1 MSGYFN
7 KVKDYLLNL
16 EYNIVQEN
24 LAEELF
30 VVENPDGGIANLIV
44 DCEDPIL
51 IIEGLL
57 FEINGVKDDIYKSLL
72 MKNREI
78 VHGAFTL
85 DETGTKVL
93 FRDTLQLENLDQNE
107 LEATLNSLEL
117 LLSEYSEEII
127 SFSKL

>member
-1 MSGYFN
+1 MSTYFN

-16 EYNIVQEN
+16 EYNIVQED

-30 VVENPDGGIANLIV
+30 VVENPEGGIANLVV

-57 FEINGVKDDIYKSLL
+57 FEISGDKDDIFKSLL
-72 MKNREI
+72 MKNGEI

>member
-1 MSGYFN
+1 MSTYFN

-16 EYNIVQEN
+16 EYNIVQED

-30 VVENPDGGIANLIV
+30 VVENPEGGIANLVV

-57 FEINGVKDDIYKSLL
+57 FEISSDKDDIFKSLL

>member
-1 MSGYFN
+1 MNTYYN

-16 EYNIVQEN
+16 EFNIVQEDI
-24 LAEELF
+24 AEELF
-30 VVENPDGGIANLIV
+30 IVENPDGGISNLII

-51 IIEGLL
+51 IIEGVL
-57 FEINGVKDDIYKSLL
+57 FELKEDNPEIYKALL
-72 MKNREI
+72 KKNREI
-78 VHGAFTL
+78 IHGAFVL
-85 DETGTKVL
+85 DDSGKKIL

-107 LEATLNSLEL
+107 LEGTLNSLEM

>member
-57 FEINGVKDDIYKSLL
+57 FEINGDKDDIYKSLL

>member
-1 MSGYFN
+1 MSAYYN

-16 EYNIVQEN
+16 EYNIVQEDTT
-24 LAEELF
+24 EELF

-51 IIEGLL
+51 IIEGVL
-57 FEINGVKDDIYKSLL
+57 FEISDENPDIYKSLL
-72 MKNREI
+72 IKNREI
-78 VHGAFTL
+78 IHGAFTL
-85 DETGTKVL
+85 DESGKKVI

-107 LEATLNSLEL
+107 LEATLNSLEM